1 MEARV
6 GNLIF
11 TSKFDSGNLAKVEKV
26 TRDDDDEPVNTSKM
40 TMLLLLFF
48 ICTDHFLI
56 LKNCLF
62 PHAATPPLIPH
73 PQPLSSHLLPSV

>member
-1 MEARV
+1 MSVCVCVCFGSKGQVKSGRMEARV

-40 TMLLLLFF
+40 TMFFSFLF
-48 ICTDHFLI
+48 
-56 LKNCLF
+56 
-62 PHAATPPLIPH
+62 
-73 PQPLSSHLLPSV
+73 